1 MGYPVQLHV
10 TPTSIREFLDL
21 TAKAA
26 EGGTACRKDPD
37 LFWSLNEADMAAA
50 KKLCRTSGPNGG
62 PCPLLTGCRKFAI
75 SDNQNEGVWGGL
87 TPDERRKVKR
97 AERAERRRD
106 ARIMKK
112 IQETLHAGQEMFPIF
127 EERTN

>member
-1 MGYPVQLHV
+1 MGQSIQLHV

-26 EGGTACRKDPD
+26 DGGTACRKDPD
-37 LFWSLNEADMAAA
+37 LFWSLNEQDIDAA
-50 KKLCRTSGPNGG
+50 KKLCRK
-62 PCPLLTGCRKFAI
+62 CPLLIGCRKFAI
-75 SDNQNEGVWGGL
+75 TDNQNEGVWGGL
-87 TPDERRKVKR
+87 SPDERRKVKR
-97 AERAERRRD
+97 AERAERRRE

-112 IQETLHAGQEMFPIF
+112 IQETLRTGQEMFPVF